1 MIKKFQESGTVPEV
15 FSLLSLPLPH
25 FLEVPTFWAGSTLGK
40 HLRLPGAGRGWQRSH
55 WDIFSRGSNTV
66 TKADRPLGPALEQ

>member
-40 HLRLPGAGRGWQRSH
+40 HLGQEEGGREATG
-55 WDIFSRGSNTV
+55 IFSVEVQTQSPKQTGLWV
-66 TKADRPLGPALEQ
+66 QL